1 MSIKPNIEQPESEFK
16 TNLIPLVEGGI
27 ILEWPARENDK
38 AAICFAVDGKK
49 WRIQGDI
56 REVK

>member
-1 MSIKPNIEQPESEFK
+1 MIDMTQPESDYK

-27 ILEWPARENDK
+27 ILQWPARENDK
-38 AAICFAVDGKK
+38 AAICFTLDGKK

-56 REVK
+56 REVR